1 MDGKI
6 EAIFVTGQGGDA
18 MKQADTVEAVAG
30 LGIAGDRYLKR
41 TGYWTGIDECQ
52 VTFIEGESLERI
64 HRDTG
69 LRVLQGEHRR
79 NFVTRGIRLSE
90 LKDRTFEVGQATFE
104 YDRPRPPCAYIQS
117 ITEEGMT
124 QALARAGGGIC
135 ARVVQ
140 SGAVKKGDEIRIRPN
155 R

>member
-1 MDGKI
+1 MDGRI
-6 EAIFVTGQGGDA
+6 EAIYVAGKGGAD
-18 MKQADTVEAVAG
+18 MKRADTVEVVAG
-30 LGIAGDRYLKR
+30 LGIAGDRYLQR

-52 VTFIEGESLERI
+52 VTLIEGENLERI

-69 LRVLQGEHRR
+69 VRVLTGEHRR
-79 NFVTRGIRLSE
+79 NFVTRGIRLSG
-90 LKDRTFEVGQATFE
+90 LMGRTFEIGEATFE
-104 YDRPRPPCAYIQS
+104 YDRPRPPCGYIQS

-140 SGAVKKGDEIRIRPN
+140 SGTVKTGDAIKVLPN